1 MQDGRA
7 RQWQQVRLVID
18 AQTDAAAP
26 ATCAV
31 PHAPAH
37 RPGVPDP
44 LQTQHPAAQRAQLP
58 VKSDDAPADAA
69 HRDGAKPPTLAGFKH
84 AQRFM
89 ARARCSLG
97 QKSSAPTGE
106 SSAPTGEARSPD
118 ATGASSAGGARSGAP
133 PTLASSD
140 GVLGAP
146 EERRVDPR
154 GELAALLV
162 DETDAEARDPTNAR
176 SSVLP
181 SFVDASS
188 QAATP
193 SVRPRDT

>member
-1 MQDGRA
+1 MMQDGRA
-7 RQWQQVRLVID
+7 RQWQQVKLVIV

-44 LQTQHPAAQRAQLP
+44 LQTQHPAAQRAHLP
-58 VKSDDAPADAA
+58 VKSDDAPADTA

-89 ARARCSLG
+89 ARARYSLG

-106 SSAPTGEARSPD
+106 ARSSD
-118 ATGASSAGGARSGAP
+118 ATCASSAGGARSDAP
-133 PTLASSD
+133 PVLASSD

-162 DETDAEARDPTNAR
+162 DETNAEARDPTNAL
-176 SSVLP
+176 SSVL
-181 SFVDASS
+181 SFFIDASCH
-188 QAATP
+188 AVCPPA
-193 SVRPRDT
+193 